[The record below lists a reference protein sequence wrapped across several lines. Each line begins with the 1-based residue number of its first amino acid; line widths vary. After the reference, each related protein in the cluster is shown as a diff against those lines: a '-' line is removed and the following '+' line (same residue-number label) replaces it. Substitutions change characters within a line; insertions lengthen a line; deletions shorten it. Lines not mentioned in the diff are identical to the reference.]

1 MEFGEKLSSAR
12 KAKGFSQEGLAA
24 KIDVSRQAVSKWENG
39 TAQPETANILKL
51 CEVLEISPNELFGY
65 EEKFSVSAGPKK
77 QKSEKSGKIFLVI
90 IAAVILFSAF
100 LIWVD
105 ETRGTNR
112 YYDKTLPIPI
122 TNLDIHV
129 PGEQP
134 DEGFLSVEL
143 VATFK
148 TVKSFQTFGFTVS
161 GIDSEGKTFTEDFSA
176 TKNGPKYNSCSALIK
191 VPVGGEFDLIITSKE
206 WSRSSSKN
214 IGKIYNITE
223 KGISFE
229 SYPDNELY

>member
-1 MEFGEKLSSAR
+1 MEFGEKLSAAR
-12 KAKGFSQEGLAA
+12 KAKGFSQEELAA
-24 KIDVSRQAVSKWENG
+24 KIEVSRQAVSKWENG

-51 CEVLEISPNELFGY
+51 CETLEISPNELFGY

-77 QKSEKSGKIFLVI
+77 QKSGKIFLVI

-122 TNLDIHV
+122 TNLDIHI

-143 VATFK
+143 IATFK
-148 TVKSFQTFGFTVS
+148 TVKSFQAFGFTVS
-161 GIDSEGKTFTEDFSA
+161 GTDSEEKTFAEDFSA
-176 TKNGPKYNSCSALIK
+176 IKIGPPYDQCSALIK
-191 VPVGGEFDLIITSKE
+191 VPIGGEFDLIITSKE
-206 WSRSSSKN
+206 WSRTSSKV
-214 IGKIYNITE
+214 IGRIYNVTE
-223 KGISFE
+223 TGLSFE
-229 SYPDNELY
+229 SYPENPEY

>member
-1 MEFGEKLSSAR
+1 MEFGEKLSAAR
-12 KAKGFSQEGLAA
+12 KAKGFSQEELAA
-24 KIDVSRQAVSKWENG
+24 KIEVSRQAVSKWENG

-51 CEVLEISPNELFGY
+51 CETLEISPNELFGY

-77 QKSEKSGKIFLVI
+77 QKSGKIFLVI

-161 GIDSEGKTFTEDFSA
+161 GIDSEGETFTEDFSA
-176 TKNGPKYNSCSALIK
+176 TKNGPKYDSCSALIK
-191 VPVGGEFDLIITSKE
+191 IPVGGEFDLIITSTE
-206 WSRSSSKN
+206 WSRNSSKI

>member
-1 MEFGEKLSSAR
+1 MTLGERIGNLRRDA
-12 KAKGFSQEGLAA
+12 GYSQEYVAESLG
-24 KIDVSRQAVSKWENG
+24 VSRQAVSKWENG

-51 CEVLEISPNELFGY
+51 CETLEISPNELFGY

-77 QKSEKSGKIFLVI
+77 QKSGKIFLVI

-112 YYDKTLPIPI
+112 YYDKTLPLPI

-143 VATFK
+143 IATFK
-148 TVKSFQTFGFTVS
+148 TVKSFQAFGFTVS
-161 GIDSEGKTFTEDFSA
+161 GTDSEEKTFAEDFSA
-176 TKNGPKYNSCSALIK
+176 IKIGPPYDQCSALIK
-191 VPVGGEFDLIITSKE
+191 VPIGGEFDLMITSKE
-206 WSRSSSKN
+206 WSRTSSKV
-214 IGKIYNITE
+214 IGRIYNVTE
-223 KGISFE
+223 TGLSFE
-229 SYPDNELY
+229 SYPENPEY